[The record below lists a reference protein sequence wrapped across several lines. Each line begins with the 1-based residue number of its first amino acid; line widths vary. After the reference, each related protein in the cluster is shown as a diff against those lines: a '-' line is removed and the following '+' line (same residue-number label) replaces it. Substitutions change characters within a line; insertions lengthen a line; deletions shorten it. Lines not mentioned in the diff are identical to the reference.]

1 MLRVVI
7 WDFKRADG
15 GSHADGKTNFDK
27 QMFVG
32 PCRDNGTQRGTL
44 TNRLFLVPVY
54 TLFHT
59 IIIYGDGFLPE
70 TGPLFTL

>member
-1 MLRVVI
+1 
-7 WDFKRADG
+7 
-15 GSHADGKTNFDK
+15 
-27 QMFVG
+27 MFAG

-59 IIIYGDGFLPE
+59 IIIYGDGFLPG
-70 TGPLFTL
+70 TGPLFTF